1 MTTLQWIV
9 VMSAGMSAI
18 SWIGALS
25 FFLSEDSLRKG
36 LDPLVSL
43 AAGTL
48 LGGAIF
54 HLLPEALRAIPDA
67 RRVFLHFAAGFSALL
82 VVEQFLQWR
91 HSQHDEPGAKAPVTY
106 LILVADGV
114 HNFIGG
120 LGIGAVFVA
129 DVRLG
134 WAAWVAAALHEI
146 PQEMGD
152 FGILVRG
159 GWGPKAALWLNF
171 ASALT
176 FPLGALLA
184 YFFSR
189 GIDVSFLV
197 PFAAGNFVYISASGL
212 IPEMRHHR
220 DAGGAALNFSMF
232 ILGLALLFWLSGD
245 APS

>member
-1 MTTLQWIV
+1 MGTLQWIV
-9 VMSAGMSAI
+9 VMGGAMSAI
-18 SWIGALS
+18 AWIGALTL
-25 FFLSEDSLRKG
+25 FLNEERLRKA

-54 HLLPEALRAIPDA
+54 HLLPVALRANPDE
-67 RRVFLHFAAGFSALL
+67 RSVFLYFAAGFSSLL

-91 HSQHDEPGAKAPVTY
+91 HSQHDDPGAKKPVTY
-106 LILVADGV
+106 LILVADAV

-134 WAAWVAAALHEI
+134 WAAWAAAALHEV

-159 GWGPKAALWLNF
+159 GWSRKAALWLNF

-184 YFFSR
+184 YSFSC
-189 GIDVSFLV
+189 GVDVSFLV

-212 IPEMRHHR
+212 IPEIRHHR
-220 DAGGAALNFSMF
+220 DVGGATLNFTMF
-232 ILGLALLFWLSGD
+232 VSGLALLYALSV
-245 APS
+245 